1 MGLTTP
7 TATASEQ
14 TDDYGISIVNEST
27 MRLELLN
34 EEVSIENDEVGN
46 ILVKKG
52 DYTEVLPT
60 QAIDSN
66 GNEVNLIYKSVDNGL
81 IIELHN
87 NKQSTQV
94 TRFARSKWKCTLG
107 VLGGYYSGAITGL
120 GGWTWCRNCIPC
132 YWKCSRSCRRNY
144 YRCSGWNY
152 VRCSF

>member
-1 MGLTTP
+1 
-7 TATASEQ
+7 
-14 TDDYGISIVNEST
+14 

-94 TRFARSKWKCTLG
+94 TRFARSNG
-107 VLGGYYSGAITGL
+107 NVL
-120 GGWTWCRNCIPC
+120 
-132 YWKCSRSCRRNY
+132 
-144 YRCSGWNY
+144 
-152 VRCSF
+152 